1 MLTMLGQNTWLNRS
15 AIFVG
20 LILLMVWLFCSPV
33 PTSPHLTL
41 RSRYVWQSDNAE
53 FGGFSGLLI
62 GTCGRD
68 IIALSDHAR
77 LFKASITREPGGKI
91 TDLRI
96 IGREGLMDRNGKP
109 LNHFNSDAEDL
120 APDGDTGKLWVAF
133 EGLTRVAQYPAALN
147 KARGRIGKPLH
158 PWNKFEERFGN
169 AGFEAVASLRD
180 GQALAI
186 AEALL
191 PGVDAGPGA
200 SAFLYADEKWTEVFS
215 IPTPDGYAVTSAD
228 LGPDGQLWLLE
239 RRVGWTGF
247 ITRIRRFPLIWNGNT
262 LSLGRGE
269 TLLEGRL
276 GWRDNF
282 EGLSLWRDAKGGT
295 VVSLI
300 TDDGYSFW
308 QRTLIL
314 EFSLD

>member
-1 MLTMLGQNTWLNRS
+1 
-15 AIFVG
+15 
-20 LILLMVWLFCSPV
+20 
-33 PTSPHLTL
+33 
-41 RSRYVWQSDNAE
+41 
-53 FGGFSGLLI
+53 
-62 GTCGRD
+62 
-68 IIALSDHAR
+68 
-77 LFKASITREPGGKI
+77 
-91 TDLRI
+91 
-96 IGREGLMDRNGKP
+96 MDRNGKP

-247 ITRIRRFPLIWNGNT
+247 ITRIRRFPLIWTGNT

-314 EFSLD
+314 EFNLD